1 MSIISNRGSFTFSVC
16 ESWNLWRRGIYHA
29 TQSIGRAKDQS
40 QEAVCKVYKQQLIVH
55 YVGYEE
61 ERGAD
66 FLVKRDTILDRCWEC
81 HPTLP

>member
-1 MSIISNRGSFTFSVC
+1 MGFAGMTIMELLIAIAIIGILAALTASSFS
-16 ESWNLWRRGIYHA
+16 
-29 TQSIGRAKDQS
+29 RAKDQAH
-40 QEAVCKVYKQQLIVH
+40 EAVCKVYKQQLIVH

>member
-1 MSIISNRGSFTFSVC
+1 MTLLELLIVIAIIAILASLITSSFS
-16 ESWNLWRRGIYHA
+16 
-29 TQSIGRAKDQS
+29 RAKDQA

-55 YVGYEE
+55 YAGYEE

>member
-1 MSIISNRGSFTFSVC
+1 MTLVELLLVIAIIGILAALTASSF
-16 ESWNLWRRGIYHA
+16 N
-29 TQSIGRAKDQS
+29 RAKDQA
-40 QEAVCKVYKQQLIVH
+40 QEAVCKIYKQQLIVH
-55 YVGYEE
+55 YAEGTE

>member
-1 MSIISNRGSFTFSVC
+1 MTLVELLLVIAIIGILAALTANSFSRT
-16 ESWNLWRRGIYHA
+16 
-29 TQSIGRAKDQS
+29 KDQA

-61 ERGAD
+61 ERGID